1 MAGLRVEVVVK
12 GGLLVVVGVGVGALG
27 AVAGRVRDLDK
38 APAVEHKARPPAVG
52 GEPPGPVDLTE
63 EEGCHHPLLLVG
75 VEAAVLGGEL
85 LCHRFGDD
93 VDVVGRLPVG
103 AYDQPQDL
111 ALVPVGVELGVE
123 AVARVPAKASV
134 KLLGPVVVV
143 LVDLRLAGVD
153 DRVGLVGAV
162 LCVLVAGREGLDVC
176 EGFLVGEGADT
187 AEAATVEDNVG
198 DDAL

>member
-1 MAGLRVEVVVK
+1 MKYLSKAVC
-12 GGLLVVVGVGVGALG
+12 

-38 APAVEHKARPPAVG
+38 APAVEHKARPPALG

-63 EEGCHHPLLLVG
+63 EEGFHHPLLLVG

-93 VDVVGRLPVG
+93 VDVVGRLPIC
-103 AYDQPQDL
+103 AYDRPQDH
-111 ALVPVGVELGVE
+111 AVPPLGAELGVE

-143 LVDLRLAGVD
+143 LVDLHSDFFTMKPFKGKKIKKQK
-153 DRVGLVGAV
+153 
-162 LCVLVAGREGLDVC
+162 EI
-176 EGFLVGEGADT
+176 
-187 AEAATVEDNVG
+187 NK
-198 DDAL
+198 

>member
-12 GGLLVVVGVGVGALG
+12 GGLLVVVGVRVGALG

-38 APAVEHKARPPAVG
+38 APAVEHKARPSAVG

-75 VEAAVLGGEL
+75 VEATVLGGEL
-85 LCHRFGDD
+85 LCHRFGDE
-93 VDVVGRLPVG
+93 VDGVGRLPVG

-162 LCVLVAGREGLDVC
+162 LCVLVAGREGLDIC
-176 EGFLVGEGADT
+176 EGFLVGEGAV

>member
-1 MAGLRVEVVVK
+1 MAGLRAEVVVE
-12 GGLLVVVGVGVGALG
+12 GGLLVVVGIGVGALG

-52 GEPPGPVDLTE
+52 DEPPRPVDLAE
-63 EEGCHHPLLLVG
+63 KEGCYHALLLVR

-111 ALVPVGVELGVE
+111 VFFCFCLFFSPPPRG
-123 AVARVPAKASV
+123 
-134 KLLGPVVVV
+134 
-143 LVDLRLAGVD
+143 
-153 DRVGLVGAV
+153 
-162 LCVLVAGREGLDVC
+162 GRG
-176 EGFLVGEGADT
+176 
-187 AEAATVEDNVG
+187 
-198 DDAL
+198 